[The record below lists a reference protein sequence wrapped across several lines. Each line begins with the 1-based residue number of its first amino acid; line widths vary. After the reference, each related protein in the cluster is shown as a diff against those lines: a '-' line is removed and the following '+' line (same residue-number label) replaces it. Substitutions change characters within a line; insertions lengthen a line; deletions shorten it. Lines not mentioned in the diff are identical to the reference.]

1 MMEELSNWFTN
12 ELPPL
17 LQLIFGMFISLGVF
31 KLMTV
36 IVDAY
41 QNRKKD
47 EE

>member
-1 MMEELSNWFTN
+1 MMEELYNWYST

-17 LQLIFGMFISLGVF
+17 LQLLFGMFISLGVF

>member
-1 MMEELSNWFTN
+1 MIEEFYNWFAN

-17 LQLIFGMFISLGVF
+17 LQLMFGMFISLGMF
-31 KLMTV
+31 KLMSV

-41 QNRKKD
+41 QKRNKD

>member
-1 MMEELSNWFTN
+1 MMEELYNWFSN

-17 LQLIFGMFISLGVF
+17 LQLLFGMFISLGVF
-31 KLMTV
+31 KLITV

-41 QNRKKD
+41 QKWKKS

>member
-1 MMEELSNWFTN
+1 MEELYNWFSK

-17 LQLIFGMFISLGVF
+17 LQLLFGMFISLGVF

-36 IVDAY
+36 LVDAY
-41 QNRKKD
+41 QKRKKG

>member
-1 MMEELSNWFTN
+1 MEELYSWFTN

-17 LQLIFGMFISLGVF
+17 LQLVFGMFISLGVF

-41 QNRKKD
+41 QKRKKSED
-47 EE
+47 

>member
-1 MMEELSNWFTN
+1 MMEELYNWFAN

-41 QNRKKD
+41 QKRNKD